1 MKWFYN
7 LKISTKLII
16 TFLLVA
22 VIAAVVGFVG
32 LINLYRI
39 SEADTL
45 MYHENTLGISHSSE
59 GATYYQRLRYNMA
72 EMVLLKDDSLLEDY
86 VSKFKSYMET
96 IDNELDEYQKNMLDE
111 EDHRIYDELT
121 ADWRQYKAYVQDII
135 EYAQKGQYDRAQGV
149 LLGDS
154 DAVGDAIRESFV
166 AMVELNEREA
176 MNRADSNDSLSNRAI
191 TLMIAIIAVGII
203 FAVLLGVFISR
214 IISRP
219 VVRIVSA
226 AERLAAGDVD
236 ISLDDDHKDET
247 GQLIRAFRNLV
258 TSTREQ
264 ALLVEKIADGD
275 LTVDVPVRSEKD
287 LLGRKL
293 TDVG

>member
-1 MKWFYN
+1 M
-7 LKISTKLII
+7 
-16 TFLLVA
+16 VA

-111 EDHRIYDELT
+111 EDHRIFDELT
-121 ADWRQYKAYVQDII
+121 SEWRQYKAYVQDII

-166 AMVELNEREA
+166 EMVELNEREA